1 MALHLHQMRKHPSR
15 LTERR
20 LTIGTLLGTFKGP
33 IAGTWL
39 LTLCETTLMA
49 LVPLFIGFAIDGL
62 MGQDTSGLLNLA
74 ALLGAI
80 LVVAVGR
87 RTYDTRAYGTIRIEL
102 GRALAAKAGP
112 DAVSTTNARLGMGR
126 ELVDFL
132 EEQVPAL
139 LSSFVKLAVA
149 LALLYAFHP
158 ILFAAAAAAGF
169 MVLLIYS
176 VFHRRFFRLNADLN
190 RQTEK
195 QVSILDTNSSS
206 KVLAHLVRLRRT
218 EVKISDTE
226 ALVYGLI
233 FVILLSLV
241 LFNLWFAA
249 TTIEITAGRVFA
261 IISYSWEF
269 VEAAIALPA
278 TLQGWAR
285 LSEIMQRIN

>member
-1 MALHLHQMRKHPSR
+1 MRKHPSR

-132 EEQVPAL
+132 EEQVPDL
-139 LSSFVKLAVA
+139 LSSFVKLTVA

-176 VFHRRFFRLNADLN
+176 VFHRRFFR
-190 RQTEK
+190 
-195 QVSILDTNSSS
+195 
-206 KVLAHLVRLRRT
+206 
-218 EVKISDTE
+218 
-226 ALVYGLI
+226 
-233 FVILLSLV
+233 
-241 LFNLWFAA
+241 
-249 TTIEITAGRVFA
+249 
-261 IISYSWEF
+261 
-269 VEAAIALPA
+269 
-278 TLQGWAR
+278 
-285 LSEIMQRIN
+285 

>member
-1 MALHLHQMRKHPSR
+1 MRKRPSR

-20 LTIGTLLGTFKGP
+20 LTIGTLLGTFRWP
-33 IAGTWL
+33 IAATWL
-39 LTLCETTLMA
+39 LTLSETTLMA

-62 MGQDTSGLLNLA
+62 MGQDASGLLNLA
-74 ALLGAI
+74 VLLGVI
-80 LVVAVGR
+80 LIVAVGR
-87 RTYDTRAYGTIRIEL
+87 RVYDTRAYGTIRVEL
-102 GRALAAKAGP
+102 GRALAAKAG
-112 DAVSTTNARLGMGR
+112 AGTVSTTNARLGMGR

-132 EEQVPAL
+132 EQQVPDL
-139 LSSFVKLAVA
+139 LSSFVKLTVA

-158 ILFAAAAAAGF
+158 TLFAAAVVTGL

-176 VFHRRFFRLNADLN
+176 AFHRRFFRLNADLN

-206 KVLAHLVRLRRT
+206 KVLAHLARLRRT
-218 EVKISDTE
+218 EIRISDTE

-233 FVILLSLV
+233 FVMLLGLV